1 MVKWGTGVDSFSD
14 STPEIMPMMDETRT
28 FGQGKA
34 LEEAAEIAVSY
45 AETPLETAI
54 LTNGNDFLQAVQ
66 AANQVVYVWDIASD
80 QLLWSENAS
89 RVLGIPDV
97 SQVGTGRR
105 FAGLLDPDNM
115 TSRYETVM
123 NSSLVDEGEGVPL
136 QLQYRIFPAGRE
148 TECALWVE
156 DTGRWYVGPDG
167 GPARVLGV
175 LSNIQERYEHE
186 QQLNYLSRY
195 DQLTGLMN
203 RERLAEG
210 LGDVIANAEQHRLSC
225 AFMLAAV
232 DNLAMVNDAY
242 GFDVADQVIAV
253 VSQRLRGALR
263 AGDTIGRYAGNKLGI
278 ILSNCTE
285 GEMQVAAQRL
295 LRSVRDAVVETDAGP
310 VSATISIGGLVLPK
324 HAESSDG
331 AMLRAEESLD
341 LAKAKH
347 RDTFVAYKTSHS
359 RESIRKRNISV
370 ADEIVSA
377 LNGRRLAIAY
387 QPIIDAKSGTAAL
400 YECLLRL
407 VKPDGEVVSAGHF
420 IPVAEQLGLVR
431 LIDHR
436 VLELAVEAIEDSPE
450 ANLSINISG
459 MTATDPR
466 WFANLTAY
474 ISAHRKAAERLT
486 VEITETVALRDLE
499 EISKFISNMRDMGC
513 QVAIDDFGA
522 GYTSFHN
529 LKTLAVDMV
538 KLDGSFCV
546 RLSENKDNQF
556 FVRTLIDLARN
567 FNLRTVAEWVEDEKD
582 AALLID
588 MGVDY
593 LQGFHYGAAALEKP
607 WLDGTDPQRTNF
619 ATL

>member
-1 MVKWGTGVDSFSD
+1 MAGE
-14 STPEIMPMMDETRT
+14 PRIY
-28 FGQGKA
+28 GQGAA
-34 LEEAAEIAVSY
+34 LDDATTIAVSH
-45 AETPLETAI
+45 AEPPVASAL
-54 LTNGNDFLQAVQ
+54 LTNGTDFLQAVMG
-66 AANQVVYVWDIASD
+66 ADHVVYAWDIASD
-80 QLLWSENAS
+80 QLLWSENAG
-89 RVLGIPDV
+89 RVLGIPDI
-97 SQVGTGRR
+97 SQVSTGRR
-105 FAGLLDPDNM
+105 FAGLLDPENM
-115 TSRYETVM
+115 TSRFEAVM
-123 NSSLVDEGEGVPL
+123 NSSHVDEGEGVPL

-148 TECALWVE
+148 TERTLWVE

-175 LSNIQERYEHE
+175 LCNIQDRYERE

-203 RERLAEG
+203 RERLSEG
-210 LGDVIANAEQHRLSC
+210 LGDVIVNAEKHRLSC
-225 AFMLAAV
+225 AFLLAAV

-253 VSQRLRGALR
+253 VSQRLRSALR

-310 VSATISIGGLVLPK
+310 VSATISIGGLVLPT
-324 HAESSDG
+324 HAQSSDD

-387 QPIIDAKSGTAAL
+387 QPIIDAKTGSPAL

-407 VKPDGEVVSAGHF
+407 VKSDDEVVSAGHF

-436 VLELAVEAIEDSPE
+436 VLELAVEAIEDSPD
-450 ANLSINISG
+450 AHLSINISG

-486 VEITETVALRDLE
+486 VEITETVALGDLE

-513 QVAIDDFGA
+513 RVAIDDFGA

-538 KLDGSFCV
+538 KLDGSFCNK
-546 RLSENKDNQF
+546 LSENSDNQF

-567 FNLRTVAEWVEDEKD
+567 FNLKTVAEWVEEERD
-582 AALLID
+582 AKLLMD

-593 LQGFHYGAAALEKP
+593 LQGFHYGAATLDKP
-607 WLDGTDPQRTNF
+607 WLKDTDPQRSNF